1 MFCPK
6 CGAADQSVDSYCK
19 RCGEWLPDTSHLG
32 RRRGRLTTRTPEQRN
47 RKMRVLEAASFL
59 AALTSAFIIG
69 AYFSGKLE
77 KPALVIALDLS
88 VITAIFQI
96 VNFII
101 GRSLQKRLKQ
111 GRDDAEREVA
121 LKPASER
128 FQLQQADTSSLVQ
141 PASVTEN
148 TTAILEP
155 IPRRA
160 RGEERGDR

>member
-32 RRRGRLTTRTPEQRN
+32 RRRGRLTRRTPEQRN
-47 RKMRVLEAASFL
+47 QKMRLLEAASFL
-59 AALTSAFIIG
+59 AALSSAFIIG

-88 VITAIFQI
+88 VITAVFQI

-111 GRDDAEREVA
+111 GRDEAEKDVA
-121 LKPASER
+121 LQPAGER
-128 FQLQQADTSSLVQ
+128 FQLKQADTSSLVQ

-155 IPRRA
+155 TLGRA
-160 RGEERGDR
+160 RGDKGR

>member
-47 RKMRVLEAASFL
+47 QKMRVLEAASFL
-59 AALTSAFIIG
+59 AALASAFIIG
-69 AYFSGKLE
+69 AFVSGKLE
-77 KPALVIALDLS
+77 KPALIIALDLS
-88 VITAIFQI
+88 VITAVFQI

-111 GRDDAEREVA
+111 GRDDAEKDVA
-121 LKPASER
+121 LQPASER
-128 FQLQQADTSSLVQ
+128 FQLQQADTSNLVQ

>member
-32 RRRGRLTTRTPEQRN
+32 RKRGRLTTRTPEQRN
-47 RKMRVLEAASFL
+47 QKMRILEAASFL
-59 AALTSAFIIG
+59 AALSSAFIIG

-88 VITAIFQI
+88 VVTAIFQI

-111 GRDDAEREVA
+111 GRDDAEKDVA
-121 LKPASER
+121 LQPASER
-128 FQLQQADTSSLVQ
+128 FRLKQANTSNLAQ